1 MLEIETPNI
10 KDDIIRHHD
19 YYGRVEN
26 NFSIENKINK
36 HKENKNLFFFN
47 SQKKRKY
54 YLNKKILIERFFYN
68 QKINLNKKIFNSYK
82 HCFILNGRLLEIN
95 EITDIDIFT
104 FYQTNSLKKLN
115 LICKKETDILFI

>member
-36 HKENKNLFFFN
+36 YKENKSLVIFN
-47 SQKKRKY
+47 SKKKRKY
-54 YLNKKILIERFFYN
+54 FLNKKILIERFFPN
-68 QKINLNKKIFNSYK
+68 QKINLNKKLFNNYI
-82 HCFILNGRLLEIN
+82 HFYILNGGLLDIN
-95 EITDIDIFT
+95 KIIDIDNFT
-104 FYQTNSLKKLN
+104 FYQTNRLKELK